1 MVPPRVQQLEIYSLL
16 METPRG
22 EVTLSRQES
31 GMGPLGAGEVR
42 GGCQP
47 QGQPLVQP

>member
-1 MVPPRVQQLEIYSLL
+1 
-16 METPRG
+16 METQIG

-42 GGCQP
+42 GGCP
-47 QGQPLVQP
+47 PLVQPGVPACAHMDVH